1 MKFYIETYGCT
12 ANMGNSQDLA
22 RALQEDGH
30 VPSSLDEADAVIVNT
45 CAVTE
50 KTERN
55 VLRRLSLLQGERLI
69 VAGCLPVAIPES
81 ISHISCRKRMGLL
94 NQSSAAVI
102 SEIFNDSCIHSQE
115 VRFQDALLHSPVP
128 ATGGGLC
135 GIVNVAEGCNGSC
148 SYCIVK
154 KARGRLKSRRVED
167 VALDVENLVASGVAE
182 VQVTAQDTA
191 AYGSDI
197 GTNLGQLLERLA
209 AIPGDFMLRV
219 GMMNPN
225 SALLIKDQLLR
236 AYQSPKIYRF
246 LHIPVQSG
254 SDRILR
260 SMGRKYTAA
269 DFMEVVSAFRS
280 AHPEITII
288 TDVIVGFPG
297 ETEEDH
303 EKTLDFVKRLQPD
316 KVNITRFSARPGTA
330 AARLYDMPDRFKKDR
345 SRELTRLWQ
354 EIAEMRNIRLLGSTV
369 AAQVTEMGKDDAVM
383 ARTENYREIV
393 VHRSLDLGG
402 VHRFKIVKT
411 CPFYL
416 EGEIVSRE

>member
-1 MKFYIETYGCT
+1 
-12 ANMGNSQDLA
+12 
-22 RALQEDGH
+22 
-30 VPSSLDEADAVIVNT
+30 
-45 CAVTE
+45 
-50 KTERN
+50 
-55 VLRRLSLLQGERLI
+55 
-69 VAGCLPVAIPES
+69 
-81 ISHISCRKRMGLL
+81 
-94 NQSSAAVI
+94 
-102 SEIFNDSCIHSQE
+102 
-115 VRFQDALLHSPVP
+115 
-128 ATGGGLC
+128 
-135 GIVNVAEGCNGSC
+135 
-148 SYCIVK
+148 
-154 KARGRLKSRRVED
+154 
-167 VALDVENLVASGVAE
+167 
-182 VQVTAQDTA
+182 
-191 AYGSDI
+191 
-197 GTNLGQLLERLA
+197 
-209 AIPGDFMLRV
+209 
-219 GMMNPN
+219 
-225 SALLIKDQLLR
+225 
-236 AYQSPKIYRF
+236 
-246 LHIPVQSG
+246 
-254 SDRILR
+254 
-260 SMGRKYTAA
+260 MGRKYTAA